1 MDSIVA
7 NLLPV
12 LTLIAPTAIV
22 LLTVRYLNL
31 RDARREPANVTVD
44 DRVGSDGYRV

>member
-7 NLLPV
+7 NLFPV
-12 LTLIAPTAIV
+12 LTMIAPTAIV

-44 DRVGSDGYRV
+44 DRVGSEGYRV

>member
-12 LTLIAPTAIV
+12 LTLIAPTATV

-31 RDARREPANVTVD
+31 RDAGREPANVTAD
-44 DRVGSDGYRV
+44 DGVASNGYRV